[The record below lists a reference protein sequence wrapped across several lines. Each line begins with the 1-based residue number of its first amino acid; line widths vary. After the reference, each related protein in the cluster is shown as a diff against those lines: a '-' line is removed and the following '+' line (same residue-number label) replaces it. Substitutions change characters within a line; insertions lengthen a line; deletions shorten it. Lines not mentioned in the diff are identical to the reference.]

1 MTFFNVLDAFKSVNS
16 LANAKRVRAHLNRH
30 PMVLC
35 MLTEDDLHIARE
47 AVALANKEG

>member
-1 MTFFNVLDAFKSVNS
+1 MSKLLDAFKTCNS
-16 LANAKRVRAHLNRH
+16 LANAKRIRNHLNRH

-47 AVALANKEG
+47 AVSLANREG